1 MTRTFR
7 LGSAALSIL
16 LVALSAALA
25 PTAQAATGGG
35 ASASASASASAKPA
49 LAPTQSDLGK
59 AVLRVAHVPAS
70 SIPAAR
76 RKQLIRPD
84 AVAHLGDYTIY
95 EFQIYPINGTH
106 KCLDASTSSSYAGQ
120 PGDPIQ
126 LYSCFNNYTNDANQ
140 WWNPINTDGDY
151 VELENWRYPAL
162 CLQGIGPLS
171 NNAPDGQAELGYC
184 DATNSSQLWDWYSF
198 RRTIGNSGS
207 GNFAELYYGGS
218 NGYSLAAYDG
228 GSENPGANGDP
239 VTIWPTYS
247 GVGYEEFTY

>member
-16 LVALSAALA
+16 LVGLSAALA
-25 PTAQAATGGG
+25 PTAQAATGSSG
-35 ASASASASASAKPA
+35 APAQTKPA
-49 LAPTQSDLGK
+49 LAPTHGDPGK

-76 RKQLIRPD
+76 RKQLIGPD
-84 AVAHLGDYTIY
+84 AVGHLGSYTIY
-95 EFQIYPINGTH
+95 EFQIYPVNGTH

-140 WWNPINTDGDY
+140 WWNPINTTGDY

-162 CLQGIGPLS
+162 CLDAIGTVS
-171 NNAPDGQAELGYC
+171 SNAPDGQAELVYC
-184 DATNSSQLWDWYSF
+184 NASDSSQLWDWYDF

-207 GNFAELYYGGS
+207 GNFSELYYGGNS
-218 NGYSLAAYDG
+218 GYSLAAYDSG
-228 GSENPGANGDP
+228 ADNPGANGDP
-239 VTIWPTYS
+239 VTLWYTYS